1 MNSGGFRD
9 YKPSQT
15 KPKKRFRIAW
25 LGDSF
30 TEAIYAKLED
40 THGAII
46 EQNLQQCPV
55 LKVLIMQFC
64 VKVIRM

>member
-9 YKPSQT
+9 YERSKT
-15 KPKKRFRIAW
+15 KPKNGFRIAL

-30 TEAIYAKLED
+30 TEAIHVKLED